1 MDASTDREYS
11 RPPVFEDVVTLCRA
25 LNKASVRYILIGGFA
40 VVLHGSLRG
49 TKDIDLL
56 VDASEKN
63 VGALKRAMA
72 YLPDNAVALIQNG
85 EVKQYGVVR
94 IADEFVVDLMRAACG
109 IDYEAAMAAGIQ
121 YKEIEGVRIPIPTK
135 ALLIR
140 MKDTIRFSDKSDIQ
154 FLQVLIEEE
163 ERGKKGEGPR

>member
-1 MDASTDREYS
+1 
-11 RPPVFEDVVTLCRA
+11 
-25 LNKASVRYILIGGFA
+25 
-40 VVLHGSLRG
+40 
-49 TKDIDLL
+49 
-56 VDASEKN
+56 
-63 VGALKRAMA
+63 
-72 YLPDNAVALIQNG
+72 
-85 EVKQYGVVR
+85 
-94 IADEFVVDLMRAACG
+94 
-109 IDYEAAMAAGIQ
+109 MAAGIQ